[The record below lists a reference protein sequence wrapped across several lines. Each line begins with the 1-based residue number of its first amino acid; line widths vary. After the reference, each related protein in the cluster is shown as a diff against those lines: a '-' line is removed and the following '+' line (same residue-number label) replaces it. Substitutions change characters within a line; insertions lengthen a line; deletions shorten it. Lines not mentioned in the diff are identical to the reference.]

1 MQGLMSY
8 FADFVEQFRATKLG
22 IEITA
27 EAQGSDWSVR
37 NASSD

>member
-1 MQGLMSY
+1 MQALLSY
-8 FADFVEQFRATKLG
+8 FADFAEQFRASKSG

-27 EAQGSDWSVR
+27 EAQGSDFSVR